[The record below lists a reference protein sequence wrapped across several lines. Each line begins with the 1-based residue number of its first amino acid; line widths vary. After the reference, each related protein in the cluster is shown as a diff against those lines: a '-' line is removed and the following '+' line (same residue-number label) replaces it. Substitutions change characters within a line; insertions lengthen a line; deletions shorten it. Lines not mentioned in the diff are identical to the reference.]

1 MDINHF
7 IRVYVI
13 IDPDQYEEER
23 DPVMPPRT
31 FKRVAC
37 IPLGS
42 IAYLQEGVDRRT
54 TIIVT
59 KDADEFLADIDYNT
73 IFNIWEQYYIDN
85 SNRYIS
91 CFRSN

>member
-13 IDPDQYEEER
+13 IDPDAFEEER
-23 DPVMPPRT
+23 DPAMPPRT

-42 IAYLQEGVDRRT
+42 IAYLQEGIDRRT

-59 KDADEFLADIDYNT
+59 KDADEFLADIDYHS
-73 IFNIWEQYYIDN
+73 IFNIWEQYIIDSSKQYIT
-85 SNRYIS
+85 

>member
-7 IRVYVI
+7 IRVYII
-13 IDPDQYEEER
+13 IDPDAFEEDR
-23 DPVMPPRT
+23 DPAMPPRT

-59 KDADEFLADIDYNT
+59 KDADEFLADIDYNS
-73 IFNIWEQYYIDN
+73 IFTIWEQYYIDN
-85 SNRYIS
+85 ANRFIS

>member
-13 IDPDQYEEER
+13 IDPDAYEEDR
-23 DPVMPPRT
+23 DPVLPSKT

-54 TIIVT
+54 THIVT

-73 IFNIWEQYYIDN
+73 IFAIWEQYYIDQAN
-85 SNRYIS
+85 QYITS
-91 CFRSN
+91 FRPN